1 MGLIELL
8 LISVGLAMDAFAVAV
23 CKGLNMR
30 RINYKHALIIALF
43 FGGFQALMPFI
54 GWLVGTRFAGY
65 IDKYD
70 HYVAF
75 VLLAFIGV
83 KIIID
88 ALRGEEEC
96 ENCKGADKLDIK
108 ELLVLAVATSI
119 DALAVGVTFALL
131 PELNI
136 VWSVAIIGVITFLIS
151 AIGVVIGNRF
161 GSKYQQKAELAG
173 GIILV
178 LIGVKFL
185 LEGLGVIN
193 F

>member
-1 MGLIELL
+1 MGIVELV

-30 RINYKHALIIALF
+30 KINYKHAVIIAAF

-54 GWLVGTRFAGY
+54 GWLIGTRFASY

-75 VLLAFIGV
+75 ALLAFIGV
-83 KIIID
+83 KMIID
-88 ALRGEEEC
+88 AVKGEEEC
-96 ENCKGADKLDIK
+96 ESCGEGRLNIK
-108 ELLVLAVATSI
+108 ELLVLSVATSI

-131 PELNI
+131 PELN
-136 VWSVAIIGVITFLIS
+136 VGWSVAIIGVITFLIS
-151 AIGVVIGNRF
+151 ALGVVIGNRF

-173 GIILV
+173 GIILI
-178 LIGVKFL
+178 LIGAKFL
-185 LEGLGVIN
+185 LEGFGLIN

>member
-1 MGLIELL
+1 MGIVELI

-30 RINYKHALIIALF
+30 KINYKHAVIIAAF

-54 GWLVGTRFAGY
+54 GWLVGTGFSSY

-75 VLLAFIGV
+75 LLLAFIGG
-83 KIIID
+83 KMIID
-88 ALRGEEEC
+88 AIKGEEEC
-96 ENCKGADKLDIK
+96 EGCKNWDRLDIK
-108 ELLVLAVATSI
+108 ELLVLSVATSI

-131 PELNI
+131 PELN
-136 VWSVAIIGVITFLIS
+136 VGWSVAIIGVITFLIS
-151 AIGVVIGNRF
+151 ALGVVIGNRF

-173 GIILV
+173 GIILI

-185 LEGLGVIN
+185 LEGFGVIN

>member
-1 MGLIELL
+1 MGLIELI
-8 LISVGLAMDAFAVAV
+8 LIALGLSMDAFAVAV

-30 RINYKHALIIALF
+30 KINYNHALIIALF

-54 GWLVGTRFAGY
+54 GWLVGTSFASF

-75 VLLAFIGV
+75 ILLGFIGV
-83 KIIID
+83 KMIID
-88 ALRGEEEC
+88 AVRGEEEC
-96 ENCKGADKLDIK
+96 KECRDGDRLDIK
-108 ELLVLAVATSI
+108 ELFVLAVATSI
-119 DALAVGVTFALL
+119 DALAVGVTFALM
-131 PELNI
+131 PKLN
-136 VWSVAIIGVITFLIS
+136 VGWSVAIIGVITFLLS
-151 AIGVVIGNRF
+151 ALGVVIGNRF

>member
-1 MGLIELL
+1 MGIVELI

-30 RINYKHALIIALF
+30 KINYKHAVIIAAF

-54 GWLVGTRFAGY
+54 GWLIGTRFASY

-75 VLLAFIGV
+75 ILLAFIGI
-83 KIIID
+83 KMIID
-88 ALRGEEEC
+88 AIKGEEEC
-96 ENCKGADKLDIK
+96 EGCKNWDRLDIK
-108 ELLVLAVATSI
+108 ELLVLSVATSI

-131 PELNI
+131 PELN
-136 VWSVAIIGVITFLIS
+136 VGWSVAIIGVITFLIS
-151 AIGVVIGNRF
+151 ALGVVIGNRF

-173 GIILV
+173 GIILI
-178 LIGVKFL
+178 LIGVRFL
-185 LEGLGVIN
+185 LEGFGVIN

>member
-1 MGLIELL
+1 MGIVELI

-30 RINYKHALIIALF
+30 KINYKHAVIIAAF

-54 GWLVGTRFAGY
+54 GWLVGTGFSSY

-83 KIIID
+83 KMIID
-88 ALRGEEEC
+88 AIKGEEEC
-96 ENCKGADKLDIK
+96 EGCKNWDRLDIK
-108 ELLVLAVATSI
+108 ELLVLSVATSI

-131 PELNI
+131 PELN
-136 VWSVAIIGVITFLIS
+136 VGWSVAIIGVITFLIS
-151 AIGVVIGNRF
+151 ALGVVIGNRF

-173 GIILV
+173 GIILI
-178 LIGVKFL
+178 LIGVRFL
-185 LEGLGVIN
+185 LEGFGVIN

>member
-1 MGLIELL
+1 MGIVELI

-30 RINYKHALIIALF
+30 KINYRHAVIIAAF

-54 GWLVGTRFAGY
+54 GWLIGTRFASY

-75 VLLAFIGV
+75 ALLAFIGV
-83 KIIID
+83 KMIID
-88 ALRGEEEC
+88 AVKGEEEC
-96 ENCKGADKLDIK
+96 ESCGEGHLDIK
-108 ELLVLAVATSI
+108 ELVVLSVATSI

-131 PELNI
+131 PELN
-136 VWSVAIIGVITFLIS
+136 VGWSVAIIGVITFLIS
-151 AIGVVIGNRF
+151 ALGVVIGNRF

-173 GIILV
+173 GIILI
-178 LIGVKFL
+178 LIGAKFL
-185 LEGLGVIN
+185 LEGFGLIN

>member
-8 LISVGLAMDAFAVAV
+8 LIAVGLAMDAFVVSV

-30 RINYKHALIIALF
+30 RINYRHALIIALF

-54 GWLVGTRFAGY
+54 GWLLGTRFASY
-65 IDKYD
+65 IEKYD
-70 HYVAF
+70 HYAAF
-75 VLLAFIGV
+75 ILLAFIGV
-83 KIIID
+83 KMIID
-88 ALRGEEEC
+88 AWRECGEEQV
-96 ENCKGADKLDIK
+96 KGEEKKLDIK
-108 ELLVLAVATSI
+108 ELLVLSVATSI

-136 VWSVAIIGVITFLIS
+136 GYSVAIIGVITFLIS

-161 GSKYQQKAELAG
+161 GSKYQRKAEFAG
-173 GIILV
+173 GAILV
-178 LIGVKFL
+178 IIGIKIL

>member
-83 KIIID
+83 KMIID

-96 ENCKGADKLDIK
+96 ESCKGADKLDIK

>member
-1 MGLIELL
+1 MGIVELI

-30 RINYKHALIIALF
+30 KINYKHAVIIAAF

-54 GWLVGTRFAGY
+54 GWLVGTGFSSY

-75 VLLAFIGV
+75 LLLAFIGG
-83 KIIID
+83 KMIIAAIK
-88 ALRGEEEC
+88 GEEEC
-96 ENCKGADKLDIK
+96 ESCGESRLDIK

-131 PELNI
+131 PELN
-136 VWSVAIIGVITFLIS
+136 VGWSVAIIGVITFLIS
-151 AIGVVIGNRF
+151 ALGVVIGNRF

-173 GIILV
+173 GIILI

-185 LEGLGVIN
+185 LEGFGVIN

>member
-1 MGLIELL
+1 MGIIELV

-30 RINYKHALIIALF
+30 RINYKHAVIIAAF
-43 FGGFQALMPFI
+43 FGGFQALMPFL
-54 GWLVGTRFAGY
+54 GWLIGTRFASY

-75 VLLAFIGV
+75 ALLAFIGV
-83 KIIID
+83 KMIID
-88 ALRGEEEC
+88 AVKGEEEC
-96 ENCKGADKLDIK
+96 EECKDSDKLDIK

-131 PELNI
+131 PELN
-136 VWSVAIIGVITFLIS
+136 VGWSVAIIGVITFLIS
-151 AIGVVIGNRF
+151 ALGVVIGNRF

-173 GIILV
+173 GIILI

-185 LEGLGVIN
+185 LEGFGVIN

>member
-1 MGLIELL
+1 MGLVELL

-30 RINYKHALIIALF
+30 KINYKHALIIALF

-54 GWLVGTRFAGY
+54 GWLVGTRFASY

-83 KIIID
+83 KMIID
-88 ALRGEEEC
+88 AVRGVEEC
-96 ENCKGADKLDIK
+96 EQCKDSDKLDIK

-151 AIGVVIGNRF
+151 SLGVVIGNRF